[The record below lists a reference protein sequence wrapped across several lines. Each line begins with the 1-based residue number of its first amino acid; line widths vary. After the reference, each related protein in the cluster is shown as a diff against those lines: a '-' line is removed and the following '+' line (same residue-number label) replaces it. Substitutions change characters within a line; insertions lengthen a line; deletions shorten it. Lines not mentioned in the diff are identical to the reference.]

1 MSEQT
6 PEPQPWDGARLHLVL
21 AYAYD
26 AFGKKGRVD
35 ANQVARELHV
45 TPSTVRRWLRHQLPA
60 GRREIIAERV
70 LPGHPALE
78 QERRELEYARDSL
91 EDIYSGDKSRI
102 LPAWTE
108 NGWLEPH
115 ILAVVRLERL
125 GVIVPRIARADG
137 DQKTRAR
144 VRADGGVVIDQDIFP
159 NRFAAQI
166 AKGQML
172 EQAGAWRVVI
182 PHGYATR
189 GRTEAWLDAAPRESV
204 SWFVDN
210 APIKAPSGRRGRSK
224 KARSSGNR

>member
-1 MSEQT
+1 MSERS
-6 PEPQPWDGARLHLVL
+6 PEPWDGSRLHLVL

-60 GRREIIAERV
+60 RRREIIAERV

-78 QERRELEYARDSL
+78 QERRELDYARDAL
-91 EDIYSGDKSRI
+91 GDIYSRDKTRL
-102 LPAWTE
+102 LPAWKK

-115 ILAVVRLERL
+115 ILAVVHLERL
-125 GVIVPRIARADG
+125 GVCVPRIARANG
-137 DQKTRAR
+137 DQKTRDR
-144 VRADGGVVIDQDIFP
+144 LRADGGVIVDQGIFP

-166 AKGQML
+166 AKGQIL
-172 EQAGAWRVVI
+172 EQAGAWRIVI

-189 GRTEAWLDAAPRESV
+189 GRTEAWLEAAPRERV

-210 APIKAPSGRRGRSK
+210 APIRPRAVRRRAPKRKPSP
-224 KARSSGNR
+224 A